1 MKKFQIKLLVALIL
15 FAGLWILASL
25 KVIKYREAG
34 FVLRNKIKQQ
44 YFMKPKLFVEIKPG
58 VWTEITSTNNTYTIC
73 RGKVPRLRT
82 DLTAATYDWEI
93 RGGFFTNSDNPYT
106 PPALAYDV
114 SSSARVTVNTET
126 SEEFFYRIVDNVP
139 DAPTLTASSSSI
151 CSGVSNTTLTATLP
165 ASSQEIDTLYWYK
178 DGATTP
184 FNFTLR
190 GDLDIVVST
199 TGSYTVKA
207 VNDCGAS
214 LSSNTFIV
222 TQASVA
228 PSDALI
234 TSSSTNNLICTG
246 ATVNLT
252 GSATGSDLTYQWY
265 FGGTNASDA
274 IAGAT
279 NAVHTIS
286 AAGTYFLIA
295 KNGCGTDTTSIT
307 INLANTPGKP
317 GITST
322 SSTLFCGSVFPR
334 LDASEPSV
342 SPGDNIIRYEWYK
355 DGALVQSSATERNFV
370 TSANG
375 RYHVIAYGTCG
386 GTSSDVVTV
395 KSVNPP
401 SFANI
406 KTSQPPSL
414 GCSVS
419 SLVLSVETDGD
430 SLSYV
435 WKKDNIIVSNN
446 ATFTVTTT
454 GNYQVEVTS
463 AVCDSTFASEI
474 VNIPFISTPPT
485 TISMT
490 SPASLTCDGQI
501 TLTANSDGDG
511 LQYIWLKDGV
521 EVDTTLVNT
530 YAATVSGIYS
540 VKAENACGVG
550 PTSNTIAL
558 DIKSVPNNVSIIA
571 SDTLVCGTGTVT
583 LSGNASGTGLT
594 FEWFLNGQSVG
605 TTNQINVNQTGN
617 YTLRVTSAVCGVKEA
632 SKSIKFVTAPSNVR
646 IIPGSA
652 TKVCNL
658 NSPVTL
664 YAQFDGSESTY
675 KWVKDGLTVGT
686 ASSFDATEAGTYQL
700 SVSNECGTAV
710 AANAINIDV
719 GDALATPSIIIQ
731 NNSGSSVICSSGN
744 IELRASQSEGVVQ
757 YRWFKD
763 NALLDN
769 ATGELLNVI
778 APGEYRVEIS
788 KNGCS
793 ALSSTQIIT
802 SNLPPPAVIK
812 HLTPIEFCEGD
823 SVVLFTDILDVTA
836 QYVWTLD
843 GSQVATGSNLTAT
856 QAGTYTLTVTNT
868 CGFSDNTQVQ
878 VQVTAAP
885 VTEIILNNNVLSV
898 LSANIRKYQWYLDDK
913 PIIGAN
919 ESTFIPIDSG
929 RYFLRFTTEIGC
941 EGTSNVIDF
950 GGIDVNSNPQITIAP
965 NPTNTGNIT
974 VTVLS
979 NQDAELTLINNKGKV
994 IYRQS
999 FSRDNIFVSQRL
1011 VDIGNLQ
1018 RGIYLLR
1025 ANFSNG
1031 QSVTK
1036 KVLVL

>member
-1 MKKFQIKLLVALIL
+1 MKKFQIQLLVALTL
-15 FAGLWILASL
+15 VAGLWTLISL
-25 KVIKYREAG
+25 KVVEY
-34 FVLRNKIKQQ
+34 
-44 YFMKPKLFVEIKPG
+44 PKLVKNDKTKTFATPDIFIEING
-58 VWTEITSTNNTYTIC
+58 VKTEMTSSNNSITLCQGTGFKLSTTATGTNYEWNFSGTPIPTSI
-73 RGKVPRLRT
+73 PE
-82 DLTAATYDWEI
+82 LTLSGAA
-93 RGGFFTNSDNPYT
+93 
-106 PPALAYDV
+106 
-114 SSSARVTVNTET
+114 
-126 SEEFFYRIVDNVP
+126 
-139 DAPTLTASSSSI
+139 APTSSQTVKVRVDGTDESIEFNLRVINAPPSGVTLGASSSSI
-151 CSGVSNTTLTATLP
+151 CSGTKVTLTAGHTGFIDRYEWFKDGVQLTGANASTP
-165 ASSQEIDTLYWYK
+165 STVNFIEITDPGTYRVRAVNNCGNASSSDVTI
-178 DGATTP
+178 
-184 FNFTLR
+184 
-190 GDLDIVVST
+190 
-199 TGSYTVKA
+199 
-207 VNDCGAS
+207 
-214 LSSNTFIV
+214 
-222 TQASVA
+222 TQASIA
-228 PSDALI
+228 PSNAAI
-234 TSSSTNNLICTG
+234 ASSGTNNLICSGT
-246 ATVNLT
+246 TLNLT

-265 FGGTNASDA
+265 LNGTNAADA
-274 IAGAT
+274 ISGAT
-279 NAVHTIS
+279 NAVLTINS
-286 AAGTYFLIA
+286 AGTYFLIA

-307 INLANTPGKP
+307 INAANRPGKP
-317 GITST
+317 GVTPTSAI
-322 SSTLFCGSVFPR
+322 LFCGNAFPR

-342 SPGDNIIRYEWYK
+342 SPGDNISLYEWYK
-355 DGALVQSSATERNFV
+355 DGVLIQSSATERNLV

-395 KSVNPP
+395 KSITPP
-401 SFANI
+401 SFANL
-406 KTSQPPSL
+406 KTSRPPSL

-419 SLVLSVETDGD
+419 SLELSVETDGD

-435 WKKDNIIVSNN
+435 WKKDNVIVSTS

-485 TISMT
+485 TISMS

-511 LQYIWLKDGV
+511 LQYIWMKDGV
-521 EVDTTLVNT
+521 EVDTTLTNT
-530 YAATVSGIYS
+530 YAATVSGIYT

-550 PTSNTIAL
+550 PTSNSIAL

-571 SDTLVCGTGTVT
+571 SDTLVCGSGIVT
-583 LSGNASGTGLT
+583 LSGTASGTGLT

-605 TTNQINVNQTGN
+605 NTNQISVSQTGN
-617 YTLRVTSAVCGVKEA
+617 YTLRVTSAVCGIKEA
-632 SKSIKFVTAPSNVR
+632 SKTIRFITAPSNVR

-664 YAQFDGSESTY
+664 YAQFDGSESSY
-675 KWVKDGLTVGT
+675 KWVKDGVIVGT

-700 SVSNECGTAV
+700 LVENECGNAV
-710 AANAINIDV
+710 AANAINIEV

-731 NNSGSSVICSSGN
+731 NNSGSSVLCSSGN

-763 NALLDN
+763 NALVDG
-769 ATGELLNVI
+769 ATGEVLNAT

-793 ALSSTQIIT
+793 SLSSTQIIT

-843 GSQVATGSNLTAT
+843 GSQVATGSNFTAT

-868 CGFSDNTQVQ
+868 CGFSDNTQV
-878 VQVTAAP
+878 VVEVTNSP

-919 ESTFIPIDSG
+919 GSTFIPIDSG
-929 RYFLRFTTEIGC
+929 RYVLRFTTEIGC

-950 GGIDVNSNPQITIAP
+950 GGIDVNSNPQITISP
-965 NPTNTGNIT
+965 NPTSNGNIT
-974 VTVLS
+974 VTLWS
-979 NQDAELTLINNKGKV
+979 DQDAELTLINHKGKV
-994 IYRQS
+994 VYRQS
-999 FSRDNIFVSQRL
+999 FPKDNIFVNQRL
-1011 VDIGNLQ
+1011 VDIGDLQ

-1025 ANFSNG
+1025 ASFSNG
-1031 QSVTK
+1031 QTVTR